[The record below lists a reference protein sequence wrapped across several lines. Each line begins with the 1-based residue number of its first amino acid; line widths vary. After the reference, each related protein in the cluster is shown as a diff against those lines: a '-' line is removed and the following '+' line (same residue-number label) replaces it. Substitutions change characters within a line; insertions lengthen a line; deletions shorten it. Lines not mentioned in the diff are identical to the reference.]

1 MLANITF
8 TRNFQHSDW
17 QDNVDR
23 VQAGGPSGFNQHFHD
38 IEGDFDKLTQVV
50 NQINA
55 ALLALG
61 QAPPPTATQ
70 VTFMPALVAASST
83 GWQGGLGVVSKPPN
97 QTSAWGAMSIDLPQG
112 AVIQSFRATGR
123 NTGAGNLRIALQR
136 QGIVLGTPSERV
148 GGLDNITGDPFDQ
161 NIAATAATAT
171 VNNQQFKYFITAQ
184 LDNAQTTDTVVLN
197 AFQISY
203 LKS

>member
-1 MLANITF
+1 MANITY
-8 TRNFQHSDW
+8 TRHFQHADW

-23 VQAGGPSGFNQHFHD
+23 VQAGGPTGFNQHFHD
-38 IEGDFDKLTQVV
+38 LEGEFDTLAQVI

-55 ALLALG
+55 ALIALG

-70 VTFMPALVAASST
+70 VTVTPALVAASST
-83 GWQGGLGVVSKPPN
+83 GWQGGLGVASKPAN
-97 QTSAWGAMSIDLPQG
+97 QTSAWGAMSVDLPSG

-136 QGIVLGTPSERV
+136 QGVVLGTPSERIV
-148 GGLDNITGDPFDQ
+148 GLDNITGDPFDQ
-161 NIAATAATAT
+161 NGAASAAVAP

-184 LDNAQTTDTVVLN
+184 LDNAGAADIVVLN

-203 LKS
+203 IKS